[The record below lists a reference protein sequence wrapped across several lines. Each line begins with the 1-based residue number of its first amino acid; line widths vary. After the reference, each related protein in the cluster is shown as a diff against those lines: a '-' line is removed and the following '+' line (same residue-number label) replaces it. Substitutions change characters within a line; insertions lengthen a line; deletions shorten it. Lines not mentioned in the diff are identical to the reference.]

1 MTNTNGQ
8 EWLRLH
14 TWAVAGD
21 VLNEAKYA
29 HTIAE
34 TLQKEG
40 YEVALINPRSRDPRL
55 CRSLSDY
62 GQPID
67 VLDLVI
73 HPKLGWAVQTKETG
87 RRGEEAA
94 WRYLRRHGYRLVTTN
109 YACRGGEIDII
120 AKDKGTLVFVE
131 VRSRSNAR

>member
-73 HPKLGWAVQTKETG
+73 HPKLGLKLVEEAKELGIKRVLIQPGAESDAILAYCAEHGLEAVEG
-87 RRGEEAA
+87 CVLRALAGEE
-94 WRYLRRHGYRLVTTN
+94 
-109 YACRGGEIDII
+109 
-120 AKDKGTLVFVE
+120 
-131 VRSRSNAR
+131 

>member
-73 HPKLGWAVQTKETG
+73 HPKLGLKLV
-87 RRGEEAA
+87 EEAKELGKPSMPA
-94 WRYLRRHGYRLVTTN
+94 SSSVFGERQNIICIVPVKRTLTAALMWSLCCGRKTTN
-109 YACRGGEIDII
+109 R
-120 AKDKGTLVFVE
+120 
-131 VRSRSNAR
+131 

>member
-73 HPKLGWAVQTKETG
+73 HPKLGLKLV
-87 RRGEEAA
+87 EEAKELGIKRVLIQPGA
-94 WRYLRRHGYRLVTTN
+94 ESDAILAYCAEHGL
-109 YACRGGEIDII
+109 
-120 AKDKGTLVFVE
+120 
-131 VRSRSNAR
+131 

>member
-1 MTNTNGQ
+1 MANTNGQ

-40 YEVALINPRSRDPRL
+40 YEVVLVNPRSRDPRL
-55 CRSLSDY
+55 CRALSDY

-73 HPKLGWAVQTKETG
+73 HPKLGLKLV
-87 RRGEEAA
+87 EEAYA
-94 WRYLRRHGYRLVTTN
+94 LGIKRVLIQPGAESEAILTYCAEHGLEAIEGCVLRAL
-109 YACRGGEIDII
+109 AGE
-120 AKDKGTLVFVE
+120 G
-131 VRSRSNAR
+131 

>member
-1 MTNTNGQ
+1 MSNMNGR
-8 EWLRLH
+8 EWLRLR

-40 YEVALINPRSRDPRL
+40 YEVVLVNPRSRDPRV
-55 CRSLSDY
+55 CRSLSEH
-62 GQPID
+62 GQPIE

-73 HPKLGWAVQTKETG
+73 HPKLGLKLV
-87 RRGEEAA
+87 EEAQTLGIKRVLIQPGA
-94 WRYLRRHGYRLVTTN
+94 ESEALLAYCAEHGIEAIEGCVLRALADEG
-109 YACRGGEIDII
+109 
-120 AKDKGTLVFVE
+120 
-131 VRSRSNAR
+131 